1 MNAFLTLINIIVLV
15 IFIVILH
22 MMARKHISFAKRVFT
37 ALGIGIVFGV
47 LLHLAYGTHSNI
59 ITSTSDWFNI
69 VGQGY
74 VALLQMIVM
83 PLIFISIVAAFT
95 KIQIGEKFA
104 KIGSLI
110 FIFLIGT
117 VTIAAIVGV
126 VYALVFGLDASTINL
141 GNAEQAR
148 GSEIAKQAKDLTAHT
163 LPQQILELLPKN
175 PFLDFTGQRAT
186 STIAVVIFASFIGF
200 AYLRVA
206 RKQPDHGELL
216 KRAIDAIY
224 SLVMAIVTFV
234 LRLTPYGVLA
244 IMANTLS
251 TSDFGAIWTL
261 GKFLIASYAALITM
275 YIIHLIILSLLGISP
290 IRYVKKTLEV
300 LIFAFTSRSSAGA
313 LPLNV
318 QTQTRRLGV
327 PEGIA
332 NFAAT
337 FGLSIG
343 QNGCAGIYPAML
355 AIMVAPV
362 ANVEIDLQ
370 FIVTLIAVV
379 IISSFGVAG
388 VGGGATFASILVL
401 STLNLPVA
409 LAGVLISVEPLI
421 DMGRTALNVNDSM
434 LAGTGTAKLTKH
446 WDKDTFES
454 NDNAA
459 SIAPTSK
466 PSVEPYAFSISVSA
480 C

>member
-47 LLHLAYGTHSNI
+47 LLHLVYGTHSNV

-126 VYALVFGLDASTINL
+126 VYALMFGLDASTINL

-290 IRYVKKTLEV
+290 IRYIKKTLEV
-300 LIFAFTSRSSAGA
+300 LIFAFTSRSSAGT

-421 DMGRTALNVNDSM
+421 DMGRTALTVNDSM

-459 SIAPTSK
+459 LTSH
-466 PSVEPYAFSISVSA
+466 
-480 C
+480 

>member
-409 LAGVLISVEPLI
+409 LAGVLISIEPLI

-459 SIAPTSK
+459 LTSH
-466 PSVEPYAFSISVSA
+466 
-480 C
+480 

>member
-117 VTIAAIVGV
+117 VTISAIVGV

-459 SIAPTSK
+459 LTSH
-466 PSVEPYAFSISVSA
+466 
-480 C
+480 

>member
-47 LLHLAYGTHSNI
+47 LLHLVYGTHSNV

-216 KRAIDAIY
+216 NSAIDAIY

-275 YIIHLIILSLLGISP
+275 YIIHLVILSLLGISP

-446 WDKDTFES
+446 WDKDTFDS

-459 SIAPTSK
+459 LTSH
-466 PSVEPYAFSISVSA
+466 
-480 C
+480 

>member
-37 ALGIGIVFGV
+37 ALGIGIIFGV
-47 LLHLAYGTHSNI
+47 LLHLIYGTHSNI

-110 FIFLIGT
+110 FVFLIGT

-234 LRLTPYGVLA
+234 LRLTPYCVLA

-454 NDNAA
+454 NDSAA
-459 SIAPTSK
+459 LTSH
-466 PSVEPYAFSISVSA
+466 
-480 C
+480 

>member
-47 LLHLAYGTHSNI
+47 LLHLVYGTHSNV

-117 VTIAAIVGV
+117 VTIDAIVGV

-216 KRAIDAIY
+216 KSAIDAIY

-275 YIIHLIILSLLGISP
+275 YIIHLVILSLLGISP

-459 SIAPTSK
+459 LTSH
-466 PSVEPYAFSISVSA
+466 
-480 C
+480 

>member
-37 ALGIGIVFGV
+37 ALGIGIIFGV
-47 LLHLAYGTHSNI
+47 LLHLIYGTHSNI

-69 VGQGY
+69 VGLGY

-110 FIFLIGT
+110 FVFLIGT

-454 NDNAA
+454 NDSAA
-459 SIAPTSK
+459 LTSH
-466 PSVEPYAFSISVSA
+466 
-480 C
+480 

>member
-47 LLHLAYGTHSNI
+47 LLHLVYGTHSNV

-421 DMGRTALNVNDSM
+421 DMGRTALNMNDSM

-459 SIAPTSK
+459 LTSH
-466 PSVEPYAFSISVSA
+466 
-480 C
+480 

>member
-47 LLHLAYGTHSNI
+47 LLHLIYGTHSNV

-379 IISSFGVAG
+379 IISSFGVVG

-446 WDKDTFES
+446 WDKDTFDS

-459 SIAPTSK
+459 LTSH
-466 PSVEPYAFSISVSA
+466 
-480 C
+480 

>member
-47 LLHLAYGTHSNI
+47 LLHLVYGTHSNV

-379 IISSFGVAG
+379 IISSSGVAG

-459 SIAPTSK
+459 LTSH
-466 PSVEPYAFSISVSA
+466 
-480 C
+480 

>member
-409 LAGVLISVEPLI
+409 LAGALISVEPLI

-459 SIAPTSK
+459 LTSH
-466 PSVEPYAFSISVSA
+466 
-480 C
+480 

>member
-47 LLHLAYGTHSNI
+47 LLHLIYGTHSNV

-251 TSDFGAIWTL
+251 TSDFDAIWTL

-446 WDKDTFES
+446 WDKDTFDS

-459 SIAPTSK
+459 LTSH
-466 PSVEPYAFSISVSA
+466 
-480 C
+480 

>member
-83 PLIFISIVAAFT
+83 PLIFISNVAAFT

-459 SIAPTSK
+459 LTSH
-466 PSVEPYAFSISVSA
+466 
-480 C
+480 

>member
-47 LLHLAYGTHSNI
+47 LLHLIYGTHSNV

-327 PEGIA
+327 SEGIA

-446 WDKDTFES
+446 WDKDTFDS

-459 SIAPTSK
+459 LTSH
-466 PSVEPYAFSISVSA
+466 
-480 C
+480 

>member
-47 LLHLAYGTHSNI
+47 LLHLVYGTHSNV

-300 LIFAFTSRSSAGA
+300 LIFAFTSCSSAGA

-459 SIAPTSK
+459 LTSH
-466 PSVEPYAFSISVSA
+466 
-480 C
+480 

>member
-37 ALGIGIVFGV
+37 ALGIGIIFGV
-47 LLHLAYGTHSNI
+47 LLHLIYGTHSNI

-110 FIFLIGT
+110 FVFLIGT

-409 LAGVLISVEPLI
+409 LAGVLTSVEPLI

-454 NDNAA
+454 NDSAA
-459 SIAPTSK
+459 LTSH
-466 PSVEPYAFSISVSA
+466 
-480 C
+480 

>member
-47 LLHLAYGTHSNI
+47 LLHLVYGTHSNV

-200 AYLRVA
+200 AYLRIA

-459 SIAPTSK
+459 LTSH
-466 PSVEPYAFSISVSA
+466 
-480 C
+480 

>member
-47 LLHLAYGTHSNI
+47 LLHLIYGTHSNV

-148 GSEIAKQAKDLTAHT
+148 GSEIAKQAKDLTSHT

-446 WDKDTFES
+446 WDKDTFDS

-459 SIAPTSK
+459 LTSH
-466 PSVEPYAFSISVSA
+466 
-480 C
+480 

>member
-47 LLHLAYGTHSNI
+47 LLHLAYGTHSNV

-186 STIAVVIFASFIGF
+186 STIAIVIFASFIGF

-206 RKQPDHGELL
+206 RKQSDHGELL

-275 YIIHLIILSLLGISP
+275 YIIHLVILSLLGISP

-313 LPLNV
+313 LPLNI

-459 SIAPTSK
+459 LTSH
-466 PSVEPYAFSISVSA
+466 
-480 C
+480 

>member
-47 LLHLAYGTHSNI
+47 LLHLIYGTHSNV

-300 LIFAFTSRSSAGA
+300 LIFAFTSRSSVGA

-446 WDKDTFES
+446 WDKDTFDS

-459 SIAPTSK
+459 LTSH
-466 PSVEPYAFSISVSA
+466 
-480 C
+480 

>member
-22 MMARKHISFAKRVFT
+22 MMAHKHISFAKRVFT

-47 LLHLAYGTHSNI
+47 LLHLAYGTHSNV

-275 YIIHLIILSLLGISP
+275 YTIHLIILSLLGISP
-290 IRYVKKTLEV
+290 IRYIKKTLEV

-459 SIAPTSK
+459 LTSH
-466 PSVEPYAFSISVSA
+466 
-480 C
+480 

>member
-47 LLHLAYGTHSNI
+47 LLHLVYGTHSNV

-362 ANVEIDLQ
+362 SNVEIDLQ

-446 WDKDTFES
+446 WDKDTFDS

-459 SIAPTSK
+459 LTSH
-466 PSVEPYAFSISVSA
+466 
-480 C
+480 

>member
-47 LLHLAYGTHSNI
+47 LLHLVYGTHSNV

-117 VTIAAIVGV
+117 VTIAAIVDV

-216 KRAIDAIY
+216 KSAIDAIY

-275 YIIHLIILSLLGISP
+275 YIIHLVILSLLGISP

-446 WDKDTFES
+446 WDKDTFDS

-459 SIAPTSK
+459 LTSH
-466 PSVEPYAFSISVSA
+466 
-480 C
+480 

>member
-47 LLHLAYGTHSNI
+47 LLHLVYGTHSNV

-261 GKFLIASYAALITM
+261 GKFLIASYTALITM

-446 WDKDTFES
+446 WDKDTFDS

-459 SIAPTSK
+459 LTSH
-466 PSVEPYAFSISVSA
+466 
-480 C
+480 

>member
-446 WDKDTFES
+446 WDKDPFES

-459 SIAPTSK
+459 LTSH
-466 PSVEPYAFSISVSA
+466 
-480 C
+480 

>member
-47 LLHLAYGTHSNI
+47 LLHLVYGTHSNV

-251 TSDFGAIWTL
+251 TSDFA
-261 GKFLIASYAALITM
+261 
-275 YIIHLIILSLLGISP
+275 P
-290 IRYVKKTLEV
+290 
-300 LIFAFTSRSSAGA
+300 
-313 LPLNV
+313 
-318 QTQTRRLGV
+318 
-327 PEGIA
+327 
-332 NFAAT
+332 
-337 FGLSIG
+337 FGL
-343 QNGCAGIYPAML
+343 
-355 AIMVAPV
+355 
-362 ANVEIDLQ
+362 
-370 FIVTLIAVV
+370 
-379 IISSFGVAG
+379 
-388 VGGGATFASILVL
+388 
-401 STLNLPVA
+401 
-409 LAGVLISVEPLI
+409 
-421 DMGRTALNVNDSM
+421 
-434 LAGTGTAKLTKH
+434 
-446 WDKDTFES
+446 
-454 NDNAA
+454 
-459 SIAPTSK
+459 
-466 PSVEPYAFSISVSA
+466 
-480 C
+480 

>member
-47 LLHLAYGTHSNI
+47 LLHLIYGTHSNV

-141 GNAEQAR
+141 SNAEQAR

-446 WDKDTFES
+446 WDKDTFDS

-459 SIAPTSK
+459 LTSH
-466 PSVEPYAFSISVSA
+466 
-480 C
+480 

>member
-1 MNAFLTLINIIVLV
+1 MNTFLTVVNIVALV
-15 IFIVILH
+15 IFIIVLH
-22 MMARKHISFAKRVFT
+22 LMARKHVSFAKRVFT

-47 LLHLAYGTHSNI
+47 LLHLVYGTNSNI
-59 ITSTSDWFNI
+59 ITSTSDWYNI

-104 KIGSLI
+104 KIGSFI
-110 FIFLIGT
+110 FMFLIGT

-126 VYALVFGLDASTINL
+126 VYALLFGLDASTINL

-186 STIAVVIFASFIGF
+186 STIAVVIFASFVGF

-206 RKQPDHGELL
+206 RKQPEHGELL

-275 YIIHLIILSLLGISP
+275 YIIHLIILSVLGISP

-421 DMGRTALNVNDSM
+421 DMGRTALNVNDAI

-454 NDNAA
+454 NDDAA
-459 SIAPTSK
+459 LTSH
-466 PSVEPYAFSISVSA
+466 
-480 C
+480 